1 MTGLGF
7 DELLGF
13 LERRTLLRRVD
24 RHEAHATTFG
34 TALELQVGLVLCRPP
49 VAREKEAP
57 VDLRLMRKHHED
69 FLEARAMRQAV
80 SEPARNAGVVPAD
93 FRDLFLRNDP
103 MRDPALVFLG
113 RVSAL
118 AERRIGQVTLERENQ
133 AGVLG
138 PLAER
143 SEVAEINLKR
153 SRAQLSLDPLTDE
166 VPD

>member
-1 MTGLGF
+1 
-7 DELLGF
+7 
-13 LERRTLLRRVD
+13 
-24 RHEAHATTFG
+24 
-34 TALELQVGLVLCRPP
+34 
-49 VAREKEAP
+49 
-57 VDLRLMRKHHED
+57 
-69 FLEARAMRQAV
+69 MRQAV
-80 SEPARNAGVVPAD
+80 SEPARGAGVVPAD
-93 FRDLFLRNDP
+93 FRDLFLGNDP

-153 SRAQLSLDPLTDE
+153 SRAQLALDPLTDE
-166 VPD
+166 VPDMLVGQIARLGLERSVRGAQHPEAREQERRAIVHGLE